1 MTDWDAIVARH
12 SEIVLRAAYR
22 LLGSLDEAEDVAQ
35 DVFSQVVAMERQ
47 QSITNWAGLLRHLA
61 TMRAI
66 DRLRRRRPVEVLPDV
81 PAPIDCD
88 PVEAAVLS
96 ELAQWLRQA
105 IGQLPPHQAEVFSL
119 TYFEQV
125 PRDEIASLLDI
136 SVEAVSTALYKA
148 RQRLRCLLP
157 DAVEEPS
164 HE

>member
-1 MTDWDAIVARH
+1 MTDWDAIVATH
-12 SEIVLRAAYR
+12 GETVLRIAYR
-22 LLGSLDEAEDVAQ
+22 LLGSLDEAEDVVQ
-35 DVFSQVVAMERQ
+35 EVFSQVVAMERQ
-47 QSITNWAGLLRHLA
+47 GPVLNWAGLLRHLA

-81 PAPIDCD
+81 PARIDCD
-88 PVEAAVLS
+88 PVQAAVRD

-105 IGQLPPHQAEVFSL
+105 IGQLPPQQAEVFSL

-125 PRDEIASLLDI
+125 PRDEIASLLDL

-157 DAVEEPS
+157 HAVEEPS
-164 HE
+164 HD